1 MYAALRPRPPFP
13 ATLLHAARRPL
24 NLLLSVSS
32 RFLSRVQAAAP
43 CHKSLCPRSLRRPQ
57 DASLTG
63 PFSALSAHF
72 FQVKSNHCHSYG
84 KTPGVGGCLPAAG
97 RYLQTPVRKK
107 SRGGQTKIPI
117 LAPNAG
123 AAVAPSHWSLVGG
136 RRSPV
141 HWRIPTPWRIA
152 SYMTDSAPNP

>member
-107 SRGGQTKIPI
+107 SRGGANEDSYSGTQCRGCRR
-117 LAPNAG
+117 AF
-123 AAVAPSHWSLVGG
+123 SLVAC

-141 HWRIPTPWRIA
+141 A
-152 SYMTDSAPNP
+152 STLENSNSMENRLLHD